1 MSDTDY
7 RPRDPLQRSLLITFD
22 YPPIVGGIALVL
34 GRFWRFAGHERCA
47 ILAPATKGDQEFD
60 AQHPVETHRF
70 LAPKGGILAKLIAF
84 IAAAWHTC
92 SWVVRHRPDC
102 LIAGQLVRAGL
113 ICYLW
118 HRLTGRP
125 FDLWVYGGETDPH
138 FTSSRWMT
146 RRLQHILRSARHVY
160 SISPFTTQEMF
171 DFGLSAPMVVEVP
184 MAVDHDTFYPQPTSP
199 DVIQRY
205 DLEGQLVLL
214 TVGRLVERKGVDAA
228 LRTLAALGDRL
239 GSWRYLIV
247 SDGPFRA
254 QLEELTDELG
264 LADRVVFTG
273 YVDEAELPLLYNA
286 SDIFLMPNRQLPE
299 ADGGSLSVE
308 GFGIVF
314 LEAAA
319 CGKPVIAGRSG
330 GAVHAVKDGING
342 LLVDADSDELS
353 DALLN
358 LADADQ
364 RQRMG
369 DAGIAFAARFHWD
382 RSTQV
387 LRQYL

>member
-1 MSDTDY
+1 MSDTSFI
-7 RPRDPLQRSLLITFD
+7 PRDPVQRSLLITFD

-34 GRFWRFAGHERCA
+34 GRFWRFAGHDGCA
-47 ILAPATKGDQEFD
+47 ILAPSTEGDQAFD

-70 LAPKGGILAKLIAF
+70 LAPKGGILAKLTAF
-84 IAAAWHTC
+84 VAAACHTC
-92 SWVVRHRPDC
+92 SWVVRNRPDC
-102 LIAGQLVRAGL
+102 LIAGQLVRAGP
-113 ICYLW
+113 ICYVW

-171 DFGLSAPMVVEVP
+171 DFGLSATMVVEVP
-184 MAVDHDTFYPQPTSP
+184 MAVDHDTFYPQPTSLA
-199 DVIQRY
+199 VTERY

-239 GSWRYLIV
+239 TSWRYLIV

-254 QLEELTDELG
+254 QLERLTKELG

-273 YVDEAELPLLYNA
+273 YVDEADLPLLYNA

-330 GAVHAVKDGING
+330 GAVHAVEDGING
-342 LLVDADSDELS
+342 LLVDADSDELGN
-353 DALLN
+353 ALVK
-358 LADADQ
+358 LADSEQ
-364 RQRMG
+364 RQKMG
-369 DAGIAFAARFHWD
+369 AAGIAFAARFHWD